1 MTQFNKSDFNYYDG
15 YLTYKGTFIARF
27 KYRGPITK
35 AKFIK
40 ELVKNHTVES
50 YVQAY
55 FSGKAPVTI
64 LKDKNP
70 TWHEKIV
77 SDWKSKQIA

>member
-1 MTQFNKSDFNYYDG
+1 MTKFNKSDFSYHG
-15 YLTYKGTFIARF
+15 EYLSYNGAFIARF

-40 ELVKNHTVES
+40 ELVKNHTVEI
-50 YVQAY
+50 YLQAY
-55 FSGKAPVTI
+55 FSGKSPVTI

-70 TWHEKIV
+70 TWYEKTV
-77 SDWKSKQIA
+77 SDWKSKQLA